1 MGYFGLS
8 VGSKGKASDGSE
20 FQANISGCQ
29 GHQGIRLGLGLNGQ
43 DETLVCAEPGM
54 MFSVCPC
61 SRFMF
66 PT

>member
-54 MFSVCPC
+54 HV
-61 SRFMF
+61 
-66 PT
+66 